1 MGNPGALWHDW
12 GPGAGVGG
20 ADRLPPS
27 PFALVCRSAPV
38 GGPGVSGLVPASYL
52 GALSLLQA
60 LGPPSSTQGLRSG
73 RELRGRESGLA
84 LSPRTPL
91 GPPGSQ
97 PFLWASPRLL
107 SGQVQPER
115 ADLSLGLRGQIPLS
129 RLFLL
134 SPARLQS

>member
-1 MGNPGALWHDW
+1 MY
-12 GPGAGVGG
+12 
-20 ADRLPPS
+20 PPEQ
-27 PFALVCRSAPV
+27 SAPKH
-38 GGPGVSGLVPASYL
+38 P
-52 GALSLLQA
+52 SLDCI
-60 LGPPSSTQGLRSG
+60 G
-73 RELRGRESGLA
+73 RGRESGLA

-115 ADLSLGLRGQIPLS
+115 VDLSLGLRGQIPLS

-134 SPARLQS
+134 SPAGPQS